1 MVSETDQPNTT
12 SSSEDTKE
20 PAPVG
25 FTPVRAL
32 VVDDVP
38 ANCRVMKALLARYG
52 TADTVLHARE
62 AVAAFQTAWKCEQPY
77 NLICLDIMLPEIDGV
92 KLLEVLR
99 KMEAAMNLD
108 EGQRAKVIMV
118 SALDDNKFMG
128 RCRELGACAFLV
140 KPIDSSGLANCLRK
154 TGLVF

>member
-1 MVSETDQPNTT
+1 MVSDTDPKNTST
-12 SSSEDTKE
+12 SAGEARK

-38 ANCRVMKALLARYG
+38 ANCRVMKALLERYG
-52 TADTVLHARE
+52 SADTVMHARD
-62 AVAAFQTAWKCEQPY
+62 AVAAFQTAWKEEQPY
-77 NLICLDIMLPEIDGV
+77 NLICLDIMMPEIDGV
-92 KLLEVLR
+92 KLLEVIR
-99 KMEAAMNLD
+99 KMESAMNLN
-108 EGQRAKVIMV
+108 EAQRAKVIMV
-118 SALDDNKFMG
+118 TALDDNKFTG

-140 KPIDSSGLANCLRK
+140 KPIDSVDLANCLRK

>member
-1 MVSETDQPNTT
+1 MVSDADQFKPAMSGTDSPE
-12 SSSEDTKE
+12 SV
-20 PAPVG
+20 PVG

-32 VVDDVP
+32 VVDDVA

-52 TADTVLHARE
+52 TADTVMHARD
-62 AVAAFQTAWKCEQPY
+62 AVSAFQVAWKEARPY
-77 NLICLDIMLPEIDGV
+77 NLICLDIMLPDIDGV

-108 EGQRAKVIMV
+108 EKQRAKVVMV

-128 RCRELGACAFLV
+128 RCRELGACGFLV
-140 KPIDSSGLANCLRK
+140 KPIDSSELANCLRK
-154 TGLVF
+154 TGLIY